1 MKRTKV
7 NQSLLKE
14 INRKKILRVILEK
27 GQSSRAEIRHLIK
40 QDGKTV
46 TNIANGLI
54 KDGLLTSSGYSSF
67 TGGRRR
73 ELLIMDPSFGYIIGI
88 HLDINFLIGI
98 VTDFQSKVL
107 LRERIPISPKETK
120 ANLVIKIRK
129 TINFLISKGNIPQ
142 EKILGIGFVASG
154 FYDQELGKWLVSVN
168 NLYWKDVPIVSILSQ
183 QWPCPI
189 YLEDCSRALALGEKW
204 FGSAKRDE
212 NFICLDIGAGI
223 GCGIFQ
229 NNRLYK
235 GSSNFA
241 GEIGHTIV
249 VPDGELCSCGNR
261 GCLETVASGWALVR
275 QVKCR
280 MSKGEKTLIQE
291 SCKGDIEA
299 IDADM
304 IFQAAHNG
312 DALATGLLNESSK
325 YLGIGIANLINLLNP
340 ELIILS
346 GHFSTI
352 EDFSLLSLKE
362 KIRQYAMPES
372 FEKTKIVNSL
382 LGDDAA
388 VLGATT
394 LILDQ
399 IFHIDTISV

>member
-7 NQSLLKE
+7 NQGLLKE
-14 INRKKILRVILEK
+14 INRKKILRVIYERK
-27 GQSSRAEIRHLIK
+27 HSSRAEIRHLIK

-54 KDGLLTSSGYSSF
+54 RDGLLTTDGFSSF

-73 ELLIMDPSFGYIIGI
+73 ELLILNPKFGYIIGI
-88 HLDINFLIGI
+88 HLDVNFLIGL

-107 LRERIPISPKETK
+107 LRERIPISPTETK
-120 ANLVIKIRK
+120 ANLIIKIRK

-142 EKILGIGFVASG
+142 EKILGIGFVANG
-154 FYDQELGKWLVSVN
+154 LYDQEMGKWLVSVN

-183 QWPCPI
+183 QWQCPI
-189 YLEDCSRALALGEKW
+189 HLEDCSRALALGEKW
-204 FGSAKRDE
+204 FGSAKGDE

-249 VPDGELCSCGNR
+249 VPEGEPCSCGNK

-280 MSKGEKTLIQE
+280 MSQGEKTLLQKLCDGDME
-291 SCKGDIEA
+291 S

-304 IFQAAHNG
+304 IFHAAHNG
-312 DALATGLLNESSK
+312 DKLATDLLNSASK

-346 GHFSTI
+346 GHFSSI
-352 EDFSLLSLKE
+352 EDFSMLSLKE
-362 KIRQYAMPES
+362 KIKQYAMPES
-372 FEKTKIVNSL
+372 FEKTKIATSL

-399 IFHIDTISV
+399 LFHIETISV

>member
-14 INRKKILRVILEK
+14 INRKKILRVIHER
-27 GQSSRAEIRHLIK
+27 GHSSRAEIRQLIK

-54 KDGLLTSSGYSSF
+54 RDGLLTSSGYSSF

-73 ELLIMDPSFGYIIGI
+73 ELLIMNPSFGYIIGI

-107 LRERIPISPKETK
+107 LRERIPISPTETK
-120 ANLVIKIRK
+120 ANLVNKIRK
-129 TINFLISKGNIPQ
+129 TITFLITKGNIPQ
-142 EKILGIGFVASG
+142 DKILGIGFVASG

-168 NLYWKDVPIVSILSQ
+168 NLYWRDVPIVSILSQ
-183 QWPCPI
+183 QCQCPI

-204 FGSAKRDE
+204 FGRARNEE

-229 NNRLYK
+229 KNRLYK

-249 VPDGELCSCGNR
+249 VPDGDPCSCGNR
-261 GCLETVASGWALVR
+261 GCLETVASGWALVK
-275 QVKCR
+275 QAKCR
-280 MSKGEKTLIQE
+280 ISKGEQSLIRD
-291 SCKGDIEA
+291 SINGDLEA

-304 IFQAAHNG
+304 IFHAAHNG
-312 DALATGLLNESSK
+312 DKLATDLLNVASK

-340 ELIILS
+340 EIIILS
-346 GHFSTI
+346 GHFSSI

-372 FEKTKIVNSL
+372 FEKTKVVTSL

-388 VLGATT
+388 VMGATT

-399 IFHIDTISV
+399 IFHIETISL

>member
-14 INRKKILRVILEK
+14 INRKKILRVIHER
-27 GQSSRAEIRHLIK
+27 GESSRAEIRHLIK

-46 TNIANGLI
+46 TNIVNGLV
-54 KDGLLTSSGYSSF
+54 KDGLLTTSGYSSF

-73 ELLIMDPSFGYIIGI
+73 ELLIMDPRYGYIIGI
-88 HLDINFLIGI
+88 HLDINFLVGI
-98 VTDFQSKVL
+98 VTNFQSKVI
-107 LRERIPISPKETK
+107 LRERIPVCPTESKS
-120 ANLVIKIRK
+120 NLITKIRK

-142 EKILGIGFVASG
+142 DEILGIGFVASG

-183 QWPCPI
+183 QCQCPI

-204 FGSAKRDE
+204 FGSAKNEE

-223 GCGIFQ
+223 GCAIFQ
-229 NNRLYK
+229 ENRLYT

-241 GEIGHTIV
+241 GELGHTIV
-249 VPDGELCSCGNR
+249 IPDGEVCSCGNR
-261 GCLETVASGWALVR
+261 GCLETVASGWALVKH
-275 QVKCR
+275 VKCR
-280 MSKGEKTLIQE
+280 MSNGEKTLVRDL
-291 SCKGDIEA
+291 CKGNLDA

-312 DALATGLLNESSK
+312 DKIAADLLNVASK

-340 ELIILS
+340 ELIVLS

-362 KIRQYAMPES
+362 TIRQYAIPES
-372 FEKTKIVNSL
+372 YEKVKIVNSL

-399 IFHIDTISV
+399 IFHIETISV

>member
-14 INRKKILRVILEK
+14 INRKKILRVIHER
-27 GQSSRAEIRHLIK
+27 GNSSRAEIRHLIK

-54 KDGLLTSSGYSSF
+54 REGLLTANGYSSF

-73 ELLIMDPSFGYIIGI
+73 ELLIMNPNYGYIIGI

-98 VTDFQSKVL
+98 VTNFQSKVL
-107 LRERIPISPKETK
+107 LRERIPISPTETK
-120 ANLVIKIRK
+120 ANLIAKIRK
-129 TINFLISKGNIPQ
+129 TMSFLITKGNFPPD
-142 EKILGIGFVASG
+142 KLLGVGFTASG
-154 FYDQELGKWLVSVN
+154 FYDQEAGSWLVSVN
-168 NLYWKDVPIVSILSQ
+168 NLYWKDVPIASILSQ
-183 QWPCPI
+183 QCQCPI

-204 FGSAKRDE
+204 FGSAKNEE

-223 GCGIFQ
+223 GCAIFQ

-235 GSSNFA
+235 GSFNFA

-249 VPDGELCSCGNR
+249 VPEGELCSCGNR
-261 GCLETVASGWALVR
+261 GCLETVASGWALVKR
-275 QVKCR
+275 IKCR
-280 MSKGEKTLIQE
+280 MSNGEKSLVRE
-291 SCKGDIEA
+291 LCGGDLEA

-312 DALATGLLNESSK
+312 DALAADLLNAASK
-325 YLGIGIANLINLLNP
+325 YLGIAIANLINLLNP
-340 ELIILS
+340 ELIVLS
-346 GHFSTI
+346 GHFSSI

-362 KIRQYAMPES
+362 NIKRYAMPES
-372 FEKTKIVNSL
+372 HEKVKIVTSL

-394 LILDQ
+394 LILDR

>member
-14 INRKKILRVILEK
+14 INRKKILRVIHER
-27 GQSSRAEIRHLIK
+27 GESSRAEIRQLIK

-46 TNIANGLI
+46 TNIVNGLV
-54 KDGLLTSSGYSSF
+54 KDRLLTTSGYSSF

-73 ELLIMDPSFGYIIGI
+73 ELLIMDPRYGYIIGI
-88 HLDINFLIGI
+88 HLDINFLVGI
-98 VTDFQSKVL
+98 VTNIQSKVI
-107 LRERIPISPKETK
+107 LRERIPVCPTESKSNLIS
-120 ANLVIKIRK
+120 KIRK

-142 EKILGIGFVASG
+142 DEILGIGFVASG

-183 QWPCPI
+183 QCRCPI

-204 FGSAKRDE
+204 FGSAKNEE

-223 GCGIFQ
+223 GCAIFQ
-229 NNRLYK
+229 ENRLYK

-241 GEIGHTIV
+241 GELGHTIA
-249 VPDGELCSCGNR
+249 VPDGEVCSCGNR
-261 GCLETVASGWALVR
+261 GCLETVASGWALVKQMKNR
-275 QVKCR
+275 I
-280 MSKGEKTLIQE
+280 SNGEKTLVRDLCQ
-291 SCKGDIEA
+291 GNLDA

-304 IFQAAHNG
+304 ILHAAHNG
-312 DALATGLLNESSK
+312 DKLAANLLNVASK

-340 ELIILS
+340 ELVVLS
-346 GHFSTI
+346 GHFSTMK
-352 EDFSLLSLKE
+352 DFSLASLKE
-362 KIRQYAMPES
+362 NIRQYAIPES
-372 FEKTKIVNSL
+372 FEKVKIINSL
-382 LGDDAA
+382 LGEDAA

-399 IFHIDTISV
+399 IFHIETISV

>member
-14 INRKKILRVILEK
+14 INRKKILRVIYER

-54 KDGLLTSSGYSSF
+54 KDGLVTSSGYSSF

-73 ELLIMDPSFGYIIGI
+73 ELLIMNPKYGYIIGI

-107 LRERIPISPKETK
+107 LRERIPISPTETK
-120 ANLVIKIRK
+120 ANLISKIRK
-129 TINFLISKGNIPQ
+129 TINFLICKGNIPQ

-168 NLYWKDVPIVSILSQ
+168 NLHWKDVPIVSILSQ
-183 QWPCPI
+183 HCQCPI

-204 FGSAKRDE
+204 FGSAKSDE

-229 NNRLYK
+229 KSRLYK

-249 VPDGELCSCGNR
+249 VPDGEPCSCGNR

-275 QVKCR
+275 QAKCR
-280 MSKGEKTLIQE
+280 ISNGEATLIRE
-291 SCKGDIEA
+291 SCNGDIEA

-304 IFQAAHNG
+304 IFHAAHHG
-312 DALATGLLNESSK
+312 DKLSTDLLNAASK

-346 GHFSTI
+346 GHFSSI

-372 FEKTKIVNSL
+372 FEKTKIVTSL

-399 IFHIDTISV
+399 IFHIETISV

>member
-14 INRKKILRVILEK
+14 INRKKILRVIHER
-27 GQSSRAEIRHLIK
+27 GESSRAEIRHLIK

-46 TNIANGLI
+46 TNIVNGLV
-54 KDGLLTSSGYSSF
+54 KDGLLTTSGYSSF

-73 ELLIMDPSFGYIIGI
+73 ELLIMDPSYGYIIGI
-88 HLDINFLIGI
+88 HLDINFLVGI
-98 VTDFQSKVL
+98 VTNFQSKVI
-107 LRERIPISPKETK
+107 LRERIPVSPTETK
-120 ANLVIKIRK
+120 ANLISKIRK
-129 TINFLISKGNIPQ
+129 TINFLITKGNIPQ
-142 EKILGIGFVASG
+142 NEILGIGFVASG

-183 QWPCPI
+183 QVQCPI

-204 FGSAKRDE
+204 FGSAKSKED
-212 NFICLDIGAGI
+212 FICLDIGAGI
-223 GCGIFQ
+223 GCAIFQ
-229 NNRLYK
+229 KNRLYK
-235 GSSNFA
+235 GTSNFA
-241 GEIGHTIV
+241 GELGHTIAI
-249 VPDGELCSCGNR
+249 PDGEVCSCGNR
-261 GCLETVASGWALVR
+261 GCLETVASGWALVK

-280 MSKGEKTLIQE
+280 MSNGEKTLVNDL
-291 SCKGDIEA
+291 CKGNLDD

-304 IFQAAHNG
+304 VFKAAHNG
-312 DALATGLLNESSK
+312 DKVAANLLNVASK

-340 ELIILS
+340 ELIVLS

-352 EDFSLLSLKE
+352 EDLSLLSLKE
-362 KIRQYAMPES
+362 TISQYAIPES
-372 FEKTKIVNSL
+372 FEKVNIVNSL

-399 IFHIDTISV
+399 IFHIETISV

>member
-1 MKRTKV
+1 VKRTKV
-7 NQSLLKE
+7 NQGLLKE
-14 INRKKILRVILEK
+14 INRKKILRVIHER
-27 GQSSRAEIRHLIK
+27 GHSSRAEIRHLIK

-73 ELLIMDPSFGYIIGI
+73 ELLIMNPGYGYIIGI

-107 LRERIPISPKETK
+107 LRERIPVSPTETK
-120 ANLVIKIRK
+120 ANLVSKIRK
-129 TINFLISKGNIPQ
+129 TISFLISKGNIPQ
-142 EKILGIGFVASG
+142 DKILGIGFVASG

-168 NLYWKDVPIVSILSQ
+168 NLYWRDVPIVSILSQ
-183 QWPCPI
+183 HCACPI
-189 YLEDCSRALALGEKW
+189 HLEDCSRALALGEKW
-204 FGSAKRDE
+204 FGVAKNEE

-229 NNRLYK
+229 KNRLYK

-249 VPDGELCSCGNR
+249 VPDGEPCSCGNR
-261 GCLETVASGWALVR
+261 GCLETVASGWALVK

-280 MSKGEKTLIQE
+280 ISKGEQTLVRE
-291 SCKGDIEA
+291 SCNGDIDT

-304 IFQAAHNG
+304 IFHAAHNG
-312 DALATGLLNESSK
+312 DKVATDLLNVASK

-340 ELIILS
+340 EIIVLS
-346 GHFSTI
+346 GHFSSI
-352 EDFSLLSLKE
+352 EDFSMLSLKD
-362 KIRQYAMPES
+362 KIRQYAMSES
-372 FEKTKIVNSL
+372 FEKTRIVTSL

-388 VLGATT
+388 VMGATT

-399 IFHIDTISV
+399 IFHIETISV